1 VSTSRRKVS
10 KFVVHITDNRS
21 GHRLPSS
28 AMKDLIEAK
37 MSAPAPD
44 RLYDN
49 NMRNKFILLDCF
61 QGDHPI
67 YTGYFKSAKYNHR
80 PPLISKLTLEERE
93 NPKLMEEGEAEK
105 THFGMLFRRDDII
118 LVLESKGGGIRI
130 GPLVRYLDLWVPEN
144 TRIDYE
150 LFAGPE
156 FLSRLRDMA
165 RATEI
170 DVFTSTEIASQTFN
184 IDRPLPDVRDEV
196 MITFKAKKRRS
207 IRTPAQYLYRQLFQ
221 TNSVATR
228 IRVYG
233 KSENRDD
240 VIIDTEKLTDS
251 EYLELELDG
260 NGQVLTESAFQKLTA
275 MLELLE

>member
-1 VSTSRRKVS
+1 MSTSRRKVS

-93 NPKLMEEGEAEK
+93 NPKLMKRVRPKRLISGCYSA
-105 THFGMLFRRDDII
+105 GMTSSSYSNRR
-118 LVLESKGGGIRI
+118 VGNSYRSTC
-130 GPLVRYLDLWVPEN
+130 PL
-144 TRIDYE
+144 
-150 LFAGPE
+150 
-156 FLSRLRDMA
+156 S
-165 RATEI
+165 
-170 DVFTSTEIASQTFN
+170 
-184 IDRPLPDVRDEV
+184 
-196 MITFKAKKRRS
+196 
-207 IRTPAQYLYRQLFQ
+207 
-221 TNSVATR
+221 
-228 IRVYG
+228 
-233 KSENRDD
+233 
-240 VIIDTEKLTDS
+240 
-251 EYLELELDG
+251 
-260 NGQVLTESAFQKLTA
+260 
-275 MLELLE
+275 